1 MFDQSFTPKNLA
13 RIYHSENKKGVNIAG
28 LFFPEII
35 TEYEKIKRTRRLIRQ
50 LFRNKKI
57 YKKPSFERRL
67 SKLYELRAHY
77 KKQKNDVIEQRLE
90 AVSKTINSRNF
101 SFNIEKL
108 AYQKND
114 KDVFIT
120 KNNAESFFAEKQ
132 IQKNIKYTYS
142 VKQADRDLIV
152 PQLRSILQDDFPKF
166 ILKTDIESF
175 YETIDRDLLIT
186 KLNENPILSLSTRKL
201 IARLLREYEKISGCN
216 KGIPRGIGIS
226 AYLSEL
232 YLKEFDQK
240 VKNLDNLI
248 YYARYVDDIV
258 VVVTPKPDEKI
269 EDYFKKMS
277 DFIDADK
284 LKLKDEKSERFIY
297 PGVEQKFKFD
307 YLGYNF
313 EKHGKRFVLGISKKK
328 NNKYKDRILS
338 SIEKYKKQSI
348 KQPQK
353 AKKELLLRIK
363 FLTSNTVLSNNKG
376 NAIIGIYNSNKW
388 ATDLK
393 FLDSLD
399 SFLVGKSNMIKDP
412 HVKKKVQKLSFF
424 RGFNDRTFCHF
435 TPSEFEAIVKI
446 WKD

>member
-1 MFDQSFTPKNLA
+1 VFDQSFTPKNLA

-35 TEYEKIKRTRRLIRQ
+35 AEYEKIKRTRRLIRQ
-50 LFRNKKI
+50 LFRNRKL
-57 YKKPSFERRL
+57 YKKPNFEKRI
-67 SKLYELRAHY
+67 SKIYELRARY
-77 KKQKNDVIEQRLE
+77 KIQKNEVIEQRLE
-90 AVSKTINSRNF
+90 AVSKSINSRKF

-120 KNNAESFFAEKQ
+120 KNDAASFFAEKQ

-166 ILKTDIESF
+166 VIKTDIESF
-175 YETIDRDLLIT
+175 YETIDRDLLIA

-201 IARLLREYEKISGCN
+201 IARLLREYEKVSGHD

-232 YLKEFDQK
+232 YLKEFDKK
-240 VKNLDNLI
+240 VENLDNLI

-258 VVVTPKPDEKI
+258 VVIAPKPDDKI
-269 EDYFKKMS
+269 EDYFKKLNG
-277 DFIDADK
+277 FINNEK
-284 LKLKDEKSERFIY
+284 LKLKREKSDWFTY
-297 PGVEQKFKFD
+297 PGEKQKIEFD
-307 YLGYNF
+307 YLGYHF
-313 EKHGKRFVLGISKKK
+313 DKHGGRFGLGISKKK
-328 NNKYKDRILS
+328 KKKYEDRVLS
-338 SIEKYKKQSI
+338 SIEKYNKKSI
-348 KQPQK
+348 KQPRK
-353 AKKELLLRIK
+353 AKKELLLRLK
-363 FLTSNTVLSNNKG
+363 FLTSNTALSNNKG

-393 FLDSLD
+393 FLSNLD
-399 SFLVGKSNMIKDP
+399 SFLVGKSNLIKDP
-412 HVKKKVQKLSFF
+412 YVKQKVQKFSFS
-424 RGFNDRTFCHF
+424 RGFKERAFCHF
-435 TPSEFEAIVKI
+435 TPSQFETIVKL

>member
-1 MFDQSFTPKNLA
+1 MFDQSFTPKNLT

-35 TEYEKIKRTRRLIRQ
+35 DEYENIKRTRRLIRQ
-50 LFRNKKI
+50 LFRNRKL
-57 YKKPSFERRL
+57 YGKPNFEKRL
-67 SKLYELRAHY
+67 SKLYELRARY
-77 KKQKNDVIEQRLE
+77 KTQKNEVIEQRLE
-90 AVSKTINSRNF
+90 AVSKTINSRKF

-108 AYQKND
+108 AYQKNN
-114 KDVFIT
+114 KDVFVT
-120 KNNAESFFAEKQ
+120 KNDAASFFAEKQ

-166 ILKTDIESF
+166 VIKTDIESF
-175 YETIDRDLLIT
+175 YETIDRDLLIA

-201 IARLLREYEKISGCN
+201 IARLLREYEKISGHK
-216 KGIPRGIGIS
+216 KGIPRGVGIS

-240 VKNLDNLI
+240 IENLDNLI

-258 VVVTPKPDEKI
+258 VVIAPKPDEKI
-269 EDYFKKMS
+269 EDYFKKLS
-277 DFIDADK
+277 EFIGNDK
-284 LKLKDEKSERFIY
+284 LKLKREKSDWFCY
-297 PGVEQKFKFD
+297 PGEKQMIQFD

-313 EKHGKRFVLGISKKK
+313 DKHGGRFGLGISKKK
-328 NNKYKDRILS
+328 KKKYEDRVLS
-338 SIEKYKKQSI
+338 SIEKYAKQSI
-348 KQPQK
+348 KQPRK

-363 FLTSNTVLSNNKG
+363 FLTSNTALSNNKG

-393 FLDSLD
+393 FLTSLD
-399 SFLVGKSNMIKDP
+399 SFLVGKSNLIKNP
-412 HVKKKVQKLSFF
+412 YVKKKVQKFSFSH
-424 RGFNDRTFCHF
+424 GYKARTFCRF
-435 TPSEFEAIVKI
+435 TPSQFETIVKL